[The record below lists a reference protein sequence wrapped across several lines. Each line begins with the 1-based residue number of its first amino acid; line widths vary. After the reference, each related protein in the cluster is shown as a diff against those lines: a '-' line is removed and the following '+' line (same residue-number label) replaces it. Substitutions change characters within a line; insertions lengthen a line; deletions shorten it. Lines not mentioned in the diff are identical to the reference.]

1 MPRGLLAPASRG
13 RVSAEDSEDVEQFFE
28 LGYRGACYSF
38 GYGACPEM
46 EDRIKVVELLEPDR
60 IGVVLSEEL
69 QPHPEQSTDAFV
81 AHHPEAKYFN
91 V

>member
-1 MPRGLLAPASRG
+1 MRHLARI
-13 RVSAEDSEDVEQFFE
+13 SAADPEDVEQFVK
-28 LGYRGACYSF
+28 LGYRSARHSF

-46 EDRIKVVELLEPDR
+46 EGRIKVVELLEPDR

-69 QPHPEQSTDAFV
+69 QSHPEQSTDVFV